1 MILISYQLSIKTQR
15 TYLPPYCP
23 HPEGPHPFP
32 PCPQII
38 PPCPCPPIIPPC
50 PCPSRWPRPF
60 DYQTAK
66 TWTTGCCH
74 LQWCCLVDSPD
85 LRQGHLLIHFLIH
98 LLFLLSGDTE
108 ETDVD
113 LMDVGS
119 TEEANRYIR
128 TFFHDC
134 QKCTSLM
141 VLMLVNVKF
150 ALVKLDKH
158 AIFEIIICQ
167 T

>member
-1 MILISYQLSIKTQR
+1 M
-15 TYLPPYCP
+15 
-23 HPEGPHPFP
+23 
-32 PCPQII
+32 
-38 PPCPCPPIIPPC
+38 
-50 PCPSRWPRPF
+50 
-60 DYQTAK
+60 
-66 TWTTGCCH
+66 
-74 LQWCCLVDSPD
+74 
-85 LRQGHLLIHFLIH
+85 
-98 LLFLLSGDTE
+98 E

-113 LMDVGS
+113 LKDVGS

-128 TFFHDC
+128 TFFHDF

-158 AIFEIIICQ
+158 ATFEIIICQ

>member
-1 MILISYQLSIKTQR
+1 M
-15 TYLPPYCP
+15 
-23 HPEGPHPFP
+23 
-32 PCPQII
+32 
-38 PPCPCPPIIPPC
+38 
-50 PCPSRWPRPF
+50 
-60 DYQTAK
+60 
-66 TWTTGCCH
+66 
-74 LQWCCLVDSPD
+74 
-85 LRQGHLLIHFLIH
+85 
-98 LLFLLSGDTE
+98 
-108 ETDVD
+108 D